1 MKLVIMQPYFFPYI
15 GYFQL
20 MEAADEFVIYDNIQ
34 FSKKGW
40 INRNRILVNGTD
52 AYITLPLK
60 KDSDFLDV
68 KDRYLSDDW
77 PQERKKMLNRLTE
90 SYRKA
95 PFFNLVFPIIEEA
108 LLYENRNLFDFILHS
123 LQVTRRYL
131 GITTPLIVSSNI
143 TIDHGLKAEQKV
155 MALCRARQADVYINP
170 IGGVDL
176 YSKPDFEQA
185 GIELKF
191 LKADN
196 IHYPQ
201 FKNEFIPYL
210 SIIDVMM
217 FNSRD
222 DIRQHLSSSFSYA

>member
-1 MKLVIMQPYFFPYI
+1 MQPYLFPYI

-20 MEAADEFVIYDNIQ
+20 MNAVDEFVIYDNIQ

-60 KDSDFLDV
+60 KDSDYLDV
-68 KDRYLSDDW
+68 KNRYLSDDW
-77 PQERKKMLNRLTE
+77 NTERKKIINRISE

-95 PFFNLVFPIIEEA
+95 PYFTTVFPIIEEIIN
-108 LLYENRNLFDFILHS
+108 YENKNLFQFILNS
-123 LQVTRRYL
+123 LMQINKYL
-131 GITTPLIVSSNI
+131 DITTPLIVSS
-143 TIDHGLKAEQKV
+143 TIDVNHELKSEKKV
-155 MALCRARQADVYINP
+155 IALCKARRAETYINP
-170 IGGVDL
+170 IGGVEL
-176 YSKPDFEQA
+176 YDKEEFKNA

-196 IHYPQ
+196 INYPQ
-201 FKNEFIPYL
+201 FKNEFVPFL

-217 FNSRD
+217 FNTKEEVKHYL
-222 DIRQHLSSSFSYA
+222 QSSFTLQ